1 MTPADPTPAE
11 PPADP
16 APAAAPPDGTS
27 LADAAPAA
35 DAAPDGGRPD
45 DTGATADIVLEARGI
60 SKRFPGVLAND
71 RVDFDLRRGEV
82 HCMLGENGAGK
93 TTLMNVCYG
102 LYQPDEGELCV
113 NGEPVTF
120 HGSADAIA
128 RGIGMVHQHFQL
140 VQVFTVAENVILGD
154 EIRRGLVLDLGEAR
168 RRIAELSDRYRLEV
182 DPDAKIEDLSV
193 GQQQRVELLK
203 ALFRDADI
211 LILDEPTAVLT
222 PGEVDE
228 FFGVV
233 RSLTEQGKSIVFIT
247 HKLREVLAVADRIT
261 VLRNGRVVGSAD
273 PDEATQQSLATL
285 MVGRDV
291 ILAIDKGPA
300 HPGEARL
307 QVRDLTVTDE
317 RGVRAVSDLSFDVR
331 AGEIYGVAGVEGN
344 GQRELVEAIAG
355 MRAVTSGTIR
365 LEGADLAGAS
375 PRKVTEMGVGHV
387 PEDRNKH
394 GIVGSFTIA
403 DNMVLNS
410 YGRRPFV
417 RRRIRQLRAIDDQA
431 RELVER
437 YDVRTP
443 GIHVPVANL
452 SGGNQQKVII
462 ARELSGDP
470 RLLLVAQPTRGLDVG
485 SIEFIHRRI
494 VEMRDA
500 GTAVLLVSAELDE
513 IFTLADRVGVLFR
526 GRIVGEFDRADADR
540 SGVGLLMASGRAD
553 GEAGTGAGTEP
564 DTDVAVAP

>member
-1 MTPADPTPAE
+1 MSPADGPT
-11 PPADP
+11 
-16 APAAAPPDGTS
+16 AATGTTRDSGPD
-27 LADAAPAA
+27 L
-35 DAAPDGGRPD
+35 
-45 DTGATADIVLEARGI
+45 VLEARGI
-60 SKRFPGVLAND
+60 TKRFPGVLAND
-71 RVDFDLRRGEV
+71 AVDFDLRRGEV
-82 HCMLGENGAGK
+82 HCLLGENGAGK
-93 TTLMNVCYG
+93 TTLMNVVFG

-113 NGEPVTF
+113 DGEPVAF

-140 VQVFTVAENVILGD
+140 VQVFTVVENVILG
-154 EIRRGLVLDLGEAR
+154 EEVRRGLVLDLGEGR
-168 RRIAELSDRYRLEV
+168 RRIRELSDRYGLEV

-193 GQQQRVELLK
+193 GQQQRVELVK

-222 PGEVDE
+222 PAEVDE
-228 FFGVV
+228 FFDVV
-233 RSLTEQGKSIVFIT
+233 RSLTGQGKSIIFIT

-261 VLRNGRVVGSAD
+261 VLRNGKVVGSAD
-273 PDEATQQSLATL
+273 PGEATQESLATL
-285 MVGRDV
+285 MVGREI
-291 ILAIDKGPA
+291 ILSIDKDPA
-300 HPGEARL
+300 QAGEARL
-307 QVRDLTVTDE
+307 RVRDLSVTDD
-317 RGVRAVSDLSFDVR
+317 RGVRAVSGLGFEVR
-331 AGEIYGVAGVEGN
+331 EGEIYGIAGVEGN

-355 MRAVTSGTIR
+355 MRGVDGGTIE
-365 LEGADLAGAS
+365 LDGVDLAGAT
-375 PRKVTEMGVGHV
+375 PRQVAERGVGHV

-403 DNMVLNS
+403 DNLVLNT

-417 RRRIRQLRAIDDQA
+417 RRRIRQLGAIDDQA
-431 RELVER
+431 RDLVKR

-470 RLLLVAQPTRGLDVG
+470 RLLMVAQPTRGLDVG

-513 IFTLADRVGVLFR
+513 IFTLADRIGVLFR
-526 GRIVGEFDRADADR
+526 GRIVGEFDRAEATR
-540 SGVGLLMASGRAD
+540 ATVGLLMASGRA
-553 GEAGTGAGTEP
+553 EADAAPESGTG
-564 DTDVAVAP
+564 VAVAP